1 MTVDM
6 RRVAIASCAIC
17 TFLNLY
23 STQSVL
29 PFIAEELGIGAA
41 RASLVVTAGTLAVAL
56 TAPFAGAVSDRLGR
70 KRIILAAMTLL
81 MLPTLM
87 LAFSGS
93 LEELVFWRF
102 LQGLLLPPIFAVT
115 IAYIGDEW
123 PKHEAATVVG
133 IYSATSA
140 IGGFLGRFIPG
151 LLTEQFTWRGGFI
164 AIAAINLVCVAV
176 TWFLLPREKQFVR
189 ATSLG
194 ASLRQM
200 VSHLG
205 NGRLV
210 ATYAVGFGVMFNF
223 MATFTFISFHLAAPP
238 FSRSALFLG
247 AIFVVYL
254 AGSALAPWTGHFV
267 RRFGRRPFV
276 LGVIAMWAVG
286 LTLTLTSSI
295 PLIVAGLLVASTT
308 GILIQ
313 ATSTGYVA
321 VSAPAGTSA
330 AVGLYVLFFYTGGS
344 VGGWLPG
351 HAYDAG
357 GWPASLAMVFAM
369 LAIMATIV
377 ALFWRDRAPQ

>member
-1 MTVDM
+1 
-6 RRVAIASCAIC
+6 
-17 TFLNLY
+17 
-23 STQSVL
+23 
-29 PFIAEELGIGAA
+29 
-41 RASLVVTAGTLAVAL
+41 VAL
-56 TAPFAGAVSDRLGR
+56 TAPFTGAISDRLGR

-87 LAFSGS
+87 LAFSSS

-123 PKHEAATVVG
+123 PKAEAAAVVG

-151 LLTEQFTWRGGFI
+151 LLTEPFTWRGGFV
-164 AIAAINLVCVAV
+164 AIAAANLVCVAV
-176 TWFLLPREKQFVR
+176 TWYLLPKEKQFVR
-189 ATSLG
+189 ATSLA

-200 VSHLG
+200 IRHLG

-238 FSRSALFLG
+238 FDRSAFFLG
-247 AIFVVYL
+247 SIFVVYL
-254 AGSALAPWTGHFV
+254 AGSALAPWTGHFIARLGR
-267 RRFGRRPFV
+267 RRFALICLALWVG
-276 LGVIAMWAVG
+276 GVA
-286 LTLTLTSSI
+286 LTLTPSLT
-295 PLIVAGLLVASTT
+295 LIVAGLLVASTT
-308 GILIQ
+308 GILMQ

-321 VSAPAGTSA
+321 VTAPAGTSA
-330 AVGLYVLFFYTGGS
+330 AVGLYVLFFYTGGT

-351 HAYDAG
+351 IAYDAG
-357 GWPASLAMVFAM
+357 GWPATAAMIFAM
-369 LAIMATIV
+369 LAVMATIV
-377 ALFWRDRAPQ
+377 ALFWRETSRSMAKSD